1 MVIGLVPAAAFAAD
15 DTPVTAKL
23 DITAQMSGAFLMPP
37 QFGVSVSSDLAE
49 SYGYADDVEDGVSAL
64 DALVKAHELVFGE
77 AFTADTAADYLA
89 VSGGNVSKQ
98 FGVDGD
104 EYFGGFFV
112 NNGFPNDGSTGTVV
126 GTHKLADGDSI
137 QFFFYEDEYWGDSW
151 NWFLDKEGAYSRAFT
166 AQPGEELTLTL
177 KSFFVMEA
185 YRFLT
190 PEEMALSDSA
200 FDETDAQICLV
211 DLSTGALTEI
221 DGAITDEDA
230 AVTLKFDEE
239 GTYTITATGTEDT
252 SFTQLLSL
260 TTVKVEKPAPAEDIT
275 ITATISNAGEV
286 VVPFKEITVK
296 DLNADQKHDVNEAFI
311 AIHDAFFT
319 GGSDAGYAAS
329 ASGWIT
335 KFWGVESAPLG
346 YYNNGES
353 CMSVTDPVA
362 EGDYLT
368 AFIYKDTVGWS
379 DSFAKFDKTSY
390 TGKDSITAK
399 LSRSYYGA
407 DYSLVTEDFK
417 GAAIT
422 VYTKDYEAVDASKY
436 TVTDN
441 EDGTYK
447 IAFTEAGDYLIQ
459 ADNADPFIVPAL
471 AAVEITDGSG
481 AVDAVKINI
490 TVTNAGDVVVP
501 VEELEV
507 TDVDGDGDVTIYDA
521 IYAAHEKWFEGGAS
535 GFAVDAGQ
543 YGAYITKLWG
553 VENGGAY
560 GYFLNHAMAM
570 SLMDPVAE
578 GDYLVAYVFK
588 DAAAYSDLYAKITGE
603 TDDEGVVTLTLGID
617 SDFDSVYE
625 PFPGADIVVYDAAF
639 EPLAEDA
646 YTVTDNGD
654 GTYTVELKE
663 SGDYIFVAYEADK
676 PIVPAVYKDSVT
688 VPEGQGDDTEPEK
701 NDLEKIFKETG
712 DALSEFSFEAGM
724 EWMALGLA
732 RAGREVPGLDDYLK
746 SVEDYINEK
755 ANDSEQLAN
764 ASSTNSRFILALTA
778 LAQDATKFADHD
790 LIKGLSDLTYVGKQ
804 GLNGYTWALLA
815 LDSHEYDEVEGAT
828 ATREAMVEAILAKQ
842 HEDGGWSLTDA
853 YPNSDV
859 DITAMTLQAL
869 APYYSKDAN
878 VKAAIDKAL
887 EFLSG
892 KQNQYGG
899 FGSVD
904 GASVESCAQV
914 IVALTALGI
923 DPSEDERF
931 VKNDWSVTEAL
942 SSYYL
947 GEGKFSHTPGAA
959 YNGLATE
966 QAYYAMASYFRFKD
980 GQTSLYDMT
989 DVEFEEE
996 SETLEGPIVKITD
1009 KDGSEVKFSYADIE
1023 EGVKLTKPVAIS
1035 VNDELDETDKIDITW
1050 QRDIVVPE
1058 DTKFPVTV
1066 EFAVDEKDQEKTVY
1080 IYHYD
1085 AEKKAWEVV
1094 GSGKGK
1100 TVTAK
1105 FDSLSPGAMVTRTDE
1120 APNTGDA
1127 SSMFLWAAMIVAAA
1141 AAGTAAL
1148 LTGRKR
1154 KED

>member
-1 MVIGLVPAAAFAAD
+1 
-15 DTPVTAKL
+15 
-23 DITAQMSGAFLMPP
+23 
-37 QFGVSVSSDLAE
+37 
-49 SYGYADDVEDGVSAL
+49 
-64 DALVKAHELVFGE
+64 
-77 AFTADTAADYLA
+77 
-89 VSGGNVSKQ
+89 
-98 FGVDGD
+98 
-104 EYFGGFFV
+104 
-112 NNGFPNDGSTGTVV
+112 
-126 GTHKLADGDSI
+126 
-137 QFFFYEDEYWGDSW
+137 
-151 NWFLDKEGAYSRAFT
+151 
-166 AQPGEELTLTL
+166 
-177 KSFFVMEA
+177 
-185 YRFLT
+185 
-190 PEEMALSDSA
+190 
-200 FDETDAQICLV
+200 
-211 DLSTGALTEI
+211 
-221 DGAITDEDA
+221 
-230 AVTLKFDEE
+230 
-239 GTYTITATGTEDT
+239 
-252 SFTQLLSL
+252 
-260 TTVKVEKPAPAEDIT
+260 
-275 ITATISNAGEV
+275 
-286 VVPFKEITVK
+286 
-296 DLNADQKHDVNEAFI
+296 
-311 AIHDAFFT
+311 
-319 GGSDAGYAAS
+319 
-329 ASGWIT
+329 
-335 KFWGVESAPLG
+335 
-346 YYNNGES
+346 
-353 CMSVTDPVA
+353 
-362 EGDYLT
+362 
-368 AFIYKDTVGWS
+368 
-379 DSFAKFDKTSY
+379 
-390 TGKDSITAK
+390 
-399 LSRSYYGA
+399 
-407 DYSLVTEDFK
+407 
-417 GAAIT
+417 
-422 VYTKDYEAVDASKY
+422 
-436 TVTDN
+436 
-441 EDGTYK
+441 
-447 IAFTEAGDYLIQ
+447 
-459 ADNADPFIVPAL
+459 
-471 AAVEITDGSG
+471 
-481 AVDAVKINI
+481 
-490 TVTNAGDVVVP
+490 
-501 VEELEV
+501 
-507 TDVDGDGDVTIYDA
+507 
-521 IYAAHEKWFEGGAS
+521 
-535 GFAVDAGQ
+535 
-543 YGAYITKLWG
+543 
-553 VENGGAY
+553 
-560 GYFLNHAMAM
+560 
-570 SLMDPVAE
+570 
-578 GDYLVAYVFK
+578 
-588 DAAAYSDLYAKITGE
+588 
-603 TDDEGVVTLTLGID
+603 
-617 SDFDSVYE
+617 
-625 PFPGADIVVYDAAF
+625 
-639 EPLAEDA
+639 
-646 YTVTDNGD
+646 
-654 GTYTVELKE
+654 
-663 SGDYIFVAYEADK
+663 
-676 PIVPAVYKDSVT
+676 
-688 VPEGQGDDTEPEK
+688 
-701 NDLEKIFKETG
+701 
-712 DALSEFSFEAGM
+712 DALSEFTFEAGM

-815 LDSHEYDEVEGAT
+815 LDSHEYEEAEGAT

-842 HEDGGWSLTDA
+842 HEDGGWSLTDT

-931 VKNDWSVTEAL
+931 VKNDWSVTDAL

-989 DVEFEEE
+989 DVEFAEEY
-996 SETLEGPIVKITD
+996 ETPEGPIVKITD

-1023 EGVKLTKPVAIS
+1023 AGVKLTKPVAIS
-1035 VNDELDETDKIDITW
+1035 VNDELDEGDEIDITW

-1085 AEKKAWEVV
+1085 AEKKVWEVV

-1127 SSMFLWAAMIVAAA
+1127 SRMFLWAAMIVAAA
-1141 AAGTAAL
+1141 AAGTAAM